1 MDIEVLVPV
10 SPPRI
15 EERPLAPRL
24 DALRGRRIGFLDNQ
38 KANAGLLLDRIA
50 ADLADRA
57 GAFDAVRE
65 VKVAT
70 GPAPAE
76 VMGRL
81 QRCHA
86 VVLAIAD

>member
-24 DALRGRRIGFLDNQ
+24 DALHGRRIGFLDNQ
-38 KANAGLLLDRIA
+38 KANAGLLLDRVA
-50 ADLADRA
+50 ADLQDRL
-57 GAFDAVRE
+57 GPFDAVRE
-65 VKVAT
+65 AKVAT
-70 GPAPAE
+70 GPAPIE

-81 QRCHA
+81 VRCDA